1 MLREEREF
9 KGGKVKEEKG
19 KSNPRD
25 FLWNKRKT
33 ATFWPGHFRL
43 FTRLKLDYCYK
54 TNGIYKRE

>member
-43 FTRLKLDYCYK
+43 FSRL
-54 TNGIYKRE
+54 

>member
-33 ATFWPGHFRL
+33 ATFWSGHFRL
-43 FTRLKLDYCYK
+43 FTRL
-54 TNGIYKRE
+54 

>member
-43 FTRLKLDYCYK
+43 FTRLKLK
-54 TNGIYKRE
+54 TQSLFIKT